1 MKNNNTYIFALTLVA
16 TLGGL
21 LFGYDTAVI
30 SGTVESLR
38 KFFIEPQGFP
48 LDQANALEGFV
59 VSSALIGCI
68 LGASFAG
75 WISQRYGRKPTL
87 ILAAILFLLSA
98 IGSAWPELFI
108 GMPGSGDHTF
118 MYAFVAYRI
127 LGGIGVG
134 LASMVSPMYIAEVA
148 PADRRGNL
156 VAWNQFAIIFG
167 MLVVYFVN
175 YTHRPS
181 RRCRLAEYDRL
192 ALDVRFRDYS
202 GGIVPLVLDVR
213 AGDASLSRDAWAYGE
228 GVGRLEPFDGSGGRW
243 P

>member
-1 MKNNNTYIFALTLVA
+1 MA

-38 KFFIEPQGFP
+38 KFFIEPFGLP

-87 ILAAILFLLSA
+87 VLAAILFLLSA
-98 IGSAWPELFI
+98 IGSAWPELFV

-118 MYAFVAYRI
+118 MYLFVFYRI
-127 LGGIGVG
+127 VGGVGVG
-134 LASMVSPMYIAEVA
+134 LASMVSPMYIAEMA
-148 PADRRGNL
+148 PAEKRGNL
-156 VAWNQFAIIFG
+156 VSWNQFAIIFG

-175 YTHRPS
+175 YSIALQGDAVWLHTIGWRWMFASEIVPA
-181 RRCRLAEYDRL
+181 LLFL
-192 ALDVRFRDYS
+192 ALLMF
-202 GGIVPLVLDVR
+202 VPETPRYLVMRGKTDKALSVLDR
-213 AGDASLSRDAWAYGE
+213 STYCG
-228 GVGRLEPFDGSGGRW
+228 
-243 P
+243 

>member
-175 YTHRPS
+175 YTI
-181 RRCRLAEYDRL
+181 
-192 ALDVRFRDYS
+192 ALQ
-202 GGIVPLVLDVR
+202 
-213 AGDASLSRDAWAYGE
+213 GDAAWLNTIGWRWMFASEIIPAVLFLSFLMLCRRR
-228 GVGRLEPFDGSGGRW
+228 RLIS
-243 P
+243 

>member
-30 SGTVESLR
+30 
-38 KFFIEPQGFP
+38 FIEPQGFP

-175 YTHRPS
+175 S

>member
-1 MKNNNTYIFALTLVA
+1 M
-16 TLGGL
+16 
-21 LFGYDTAVI
+21 
-30 SGTVESLR
+30 
-38 KFFIEPQGFP
+38 
-48 LDQANALEGFV
+48 

-148 PADRRGNL
+148 PPIA
-156 VAWNQFAIIFG
+156 
-167 MLVVYFVN
+167 
-175 YTHRPS
+175 
-181 RRCRLAEYDRL
+181 
-192 ALDVRFRDYS
+192 
-202 GGIVPLVLDVR
+202 GGIWWHGTSLPL
-213 AGDASLSRDAWAYGE
+213 SLVCWWSI
-228 GVGRLEPFDGSGGRW
+228 S
-243 P
+243 